1 VFRCDPYAPLRLGRR
16 LPPSGYRLGDAV
28 HLREPLLLTRRLD
41 RIVDVLQS
49 FLVTPLLLLANV
61 CLHLPDLLRVLGVVE
76 SLEVIFPH
84 LTPLRRLIKRHNVSH
99 NSVITDLLLDGKT
112 HRPLL
117 LETLLE
123 RHCIHSVLFFRRL
136 CTK

>member
-1 VFRCDPYAPLRLGRR
+1 VFRCDPYAPLRLDRR

-28 HLREPLLLTRRLD
+28 RLREPLLLTRRLD

-49 FLVTPLLLLANV
+49 FLVTILLLLANV
-61 CLHLPDLLRVLGVVE
+61 CLHLPDLFRVLG
-76 SLEVIFPH
+76 EVGSREVMFPH

-99 NSVITDLLLDGKT
+99 DPVITDLLLDGKA

-123 RHCIHSVLFFRRL
+123 RHCIHSVLLFWRL

>member
-1 VFRCDPYAPLRLGRR
+1 MNHTARVLRCDPYAPLRLDRR

-28 HLREPLLLTRRLD
+28 RLWEPLFLTRRLD
-41 RIVDVLQS
+41 RIVDVLQA
-49 FLVTPLLLLANV
+49 FLVKLLLFIANV

-76 SLEVIFPH
+76 SIEVILPH

-99 NSVITDLLLDGKT
+99 DPVITDLLLDGKA

-123 RHCIHSVLFFRRL
+123 
-136 CTK
+136 